1 MTEEPSM
8 PSLAELTPAECWSR
22 LGVEYTAI
30 VAFTHEGDVHGLPV
44 NVCVRDR
51 QVWFRTTE
59 GLKLRAAAAGVRMA
73 VVVERHDEVEHGGW
87 SVCARGPA
95 SVEPEGPPRRDAPVV
110 RPWRR
115 GARGGAW
122 VRIAVDTIT
131 GRQLVAAG
139 VPS

>member
-1 MTEEPSM
+1 M
-8 PSLAELTPAECWSR
+8 PSLAELTPAECWTR
-22 LGVEYTAI
+22 LAAAYTAI
-30 VAFTHEGDVHGLPV
+30 VAFAHEDDVHVLPV

-51 QVWFRTTE
+51 QVWFRTAE

-73 VVVERHDEVEHGGW
+73 VAVERHDEVEHHGW

-95 SVEPEGPPRRDAPVV
+95 SVEPDGPPRRDAPIV

-115 GARGGAW
+115 DAHDGAW
-122 VRIAVDTIT
+122 VRVAVDTIT

-139 VPS
+139 VSS